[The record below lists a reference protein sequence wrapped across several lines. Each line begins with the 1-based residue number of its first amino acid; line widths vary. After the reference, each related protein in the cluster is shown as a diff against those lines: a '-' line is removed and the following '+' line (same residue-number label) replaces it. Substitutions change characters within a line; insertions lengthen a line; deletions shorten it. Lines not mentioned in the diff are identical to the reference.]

1 MLKSRAQTVS
11 RDFLQGVKLADLV
24 QIEALVTQRLEQP
37 EHVLDAGQVDALL
50 AGEEL
55 DHPNSPDVV
64 LRIPAP
70 VRRRSLR
77 LDQVLALVD
86 HQRARVKVED
96 LTRDTWREDRP
107 SRRDRG

>member
-1 MLKSRAQTVS
+1 MLKLRAETASRH
-11 RDFLQGVKLADLV
+11 FLQCVKLADLV
-24 QIEALVTQRLEQP
+24 QIKALVPQRLEEV
-37 EHVLDAGQVDALL
+37 EHVFDASEVDALL